1 MEESN
6 GASRALSQAAHN
18 RRKEPACLRALG
30 SFNLVYA
37 VLGSVDQNHRGN
49 IWIFS
54 NRKQDSVEKKK
65 FKKDKI
71 VLLPTCSLLF
81 LSKP

>member
-18 RRKEPACLRALG
+18 CRKEPACLRALG

-37 VLGSVDQNHRGN
+37 VLGGVDQNYRGN

-54 NRKQDSVEKKK
+54 NRKQDSVEKKNLK
-65 FKKDKI
+65 G
-71 VLLPTCSLLF
+71 
-81 LSKP
+81 

>member
-6 GASRALSQAAHN
+6 EASRALSQAVRN
-18 RRKEPACLRALG
+18 CRKEPVCLCALG

-37 VLGSVDQNHRGN
+37 VLGGVDQNYRGN

-54 NRKQDSVEKKK
+54 NRKQDSVEEKK
-65 FKKDKI
+65 FEG
-71 VLLPTCSLLF
+71 
-81 LSKP
+81 